1 MRKMSGNFEPKIL
14 GMLCNWCSYA
24 GADLA
29 GTSRMQYPPNIRV
42 IRVMCSGRV
51 DPVMVVEAFIRGVDG
66 VFIGGCHFGDCHYQ
80 KGNYQAERR
89 VKMLKKLLPLAKIE
103 PERLRLAWISAAE
116 GQIFASTMKEF
127 AEQVKKLGP
136 SPLAGKTPSSDVL
149 ALKAALLDQR
159 LRTLAGKE
167 FQLTEEG
174 NVYGEKIPQNKFDE
188 VMEAAIIDEYTRQ
201 KILQLIRGTAMSVK
215 ELSNETGVTTDK
227 VLKHML
233 VLERRGLIA
242 MASVRDNSPLYI
254 VQRLP

>member
-1 MRKMSGNFEPKIL
+1 MTFEPRIL

-29 GTSRMQYPPNIRV
+29 GTSRMQYPSNIRV

-51 DPVMVVEAFIRGVDG
+51 DPVMVVEAFIKGVDG

-103 PERLRLAWISAAE
+103 PERLHLAWISAAE
-116 GQIFASTMKEF
+116 GQLFAGTMKEF
-127 AEQVKKLGP
+127 AEKIKKLGP
-136 SPLAGKTPSSDVL
+136 SPTPLAGKAPNRDIL

-188 VMEAAIIDEYTRQ
+188 VMEAAIVDEYARQ
-201 KILQLIRGTAMSVK
+201 KILQLIKDKAMSVK
-215 ELSNETGVTTDK
+215 ELSKEAGVSTDK